1 MTAPNAA
8 IAELERQVEAG
19 QIQSRNQMVDYL
31 VRNGFDEFN
40 AQEIIAVV
48 MDDFAGDLA
57 VVDNGTRQ
65 SELTGEPI
73 EQGES

>member
-8 IAELERQVEAG
+8 ITELERQVEAG